1 MGDGNMGIVRK
12 QVRYSLIGSTVANKW
27 DVLVAL
33 LCLIFFA
40 PLLLAIYLLVRADG
54 GHAFVSHERTRAD
67 GTIFKVWDFR
77 TTKRQTPRMFRNN
90 RIEPESPN
98 FTKFG
103 RLLYRARLDA
113 LPRLLNVLRGDMSL
127 AEMMQ
132 EF

>member
-1 MGDGNMGIVRK
+1 MGIVRK
-12 QVRYSLIGSTVANKW
+12 QVRFSLIGSAVANKW

-54 GHAFVSHERTRAD
+54 GHAFVSHDRPRRD
-67 GTIFKVWDFR
+67 GTVFKVWNFR
-77 TTKRQTPRMFRNN
+77 TTKQQTPRTFRNN
-90 RIEPESPN
+90 QIEPESPN

-103 RLLYRARLDA
+103 RVLYRTRLDV

-132 EF
+132 DI